1 MPRVTLLAFLDLP
14 VLCLHLGFERDMLV
28 AKKAGNHG
36 KAGQH
41 GTSDIRRLSFQVGR
55 KAQQRGKRRNRY

>member
-28 AKKAGNHG
+28 TQKAGNQI
-36 KAGQH
+36 KAGEG
-41 GTSDIRRLSFQVGR
+41 GTCGIRRLSLQVR
-55 KAQQRGKRRNRY
+55 HEPQQSR